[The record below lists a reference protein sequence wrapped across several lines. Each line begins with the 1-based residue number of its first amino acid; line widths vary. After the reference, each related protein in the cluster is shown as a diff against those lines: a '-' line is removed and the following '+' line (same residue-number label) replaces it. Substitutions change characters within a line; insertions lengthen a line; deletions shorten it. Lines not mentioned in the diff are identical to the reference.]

1 MRYYNLLRN
10 ISNWT
15 LFLAVKFDLS
25 RQDPLLF
32 VTRQGVRI
40 EVPRRLLHTF
50 KEIFME
56 ECYLKDLLLPLP
68 ENPAIVDIGAN
79 AGYFSLQALSRF
91 PGARV
96 FAFEPVPANF
106 RLLMRNRDLNP
117 GRTLTCLPKAV
128 AGEPGE
134 LVLAFE
140 GGEDFTTSAT
150 VLGGGEDQKGRIRVA
165 AVTLAEILS
174 GHDLERID
182 LLKMD
187 CEGAEYEIFYRSAP
201 EILARI
207 GRIVMEVHAG
217 PQKDQNIAALE
228 DFLRKHGFATRQRP
242 VGMLS
247 AWRGEKHDG

>member
-15 LFLAVKFDLS
+15 LHLAVKFNLT

-32 VTRQGVRI
+32 VTRRGVRI

-56 ECYLKDLLLPLP
+56 ECYLKDLALPLP

-91 PGARV
+91 IGGRV

-117 GRTLTCLPKAV
+117 GLPLVCVPKAV
-128 AGEPGE
+128 AGQSGE

-150 VLGGGEDQKGRIRVA
+150 VLGGGDGQKGRICVP
-165 AVTLAEILS
+165 AVTLAEIMS
-174 GHDLERID
+174 DHDLQRID

-187 CEGAEYEIFYRSAP
+187 CEGAEYEILYRCPP

-207 GRIVMEVHAG
+207 GRIVMEVHTG
-217 PQKDQNIAALE
+217 PQKDQNIGALE
-228 DFLRKHGFATRQRP
+228 DFLKQHGFATQQRP

-247 AWRGEKHDG
+247 ARQGGKSDG